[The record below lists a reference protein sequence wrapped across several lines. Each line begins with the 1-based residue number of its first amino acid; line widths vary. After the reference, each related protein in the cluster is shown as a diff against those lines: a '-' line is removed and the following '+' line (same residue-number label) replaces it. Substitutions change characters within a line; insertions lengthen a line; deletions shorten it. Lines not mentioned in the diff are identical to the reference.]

1 MIAFLLG
8 GCCFEMMR
16 IVMKA
21 MMGVNM
27 INISKHLDKPWN
39 RDMGERY
46 FCLTLVRSLL
56 DVVAE

>member
-1 MIAFLLG
+1 
-8 GCCFEMMR
+8 
-16 IVMKA
+16 MKA